1 MDSWASLIAVRNLF
15 LENNMSPFQEMKADR
30 DKLLKIVELVAVG
43 TSWEDFQRLYKDYK
57 NGDELSVWEERAKE
71 IYERGRQEGFKQ
83 GEIVHMNR
91 DSKRYC
97 TTCGVSK

>member
-1 MDSWASLIAVRNLF
+1 MSL
-15 LENNMSPFQEMKADR
+15 P
-30 DKLLKIVELVAVG
+30 
-43 TSWEDFQRLYKDYK
+43 
-57 NGDELSVWEERAKE
+57 GDELSVWEERAKE

-83 GEIVHMNR
+83 GEFAHMNR